1 MHTLHS
7 ISFPRLAW
15 MLSLVI
21 SLFAGPVAPA
31 LAWDK
36 DSLAQLQPLAEV
48 GNAEAQYHVGM
59 LYSLGIGGAGKDT
72 KRAFE
77 WFQKSTAG
85 NDPLGAYKLGCF
97 YAGQHA
103 GVVAVDADRA
113 LAYKLIAA
121 KAGYALAQIDVAVAY
136 YRRNEFAEAATWLQ
150 LAAAQGYP
158 QAAMNLSALYR
169 EGKGVEKDLVKAYA
183 WLKHGYAVTGQKV
196 SGRGLEVLEQMA
208 RDMSAADIAA
218 ADKLASGWRATP
230 TALTVAARTPKPRV
244 EALLAQTALPG
255 G

>member
-1 MHTLHS
+1 MKTYQS
-7 ISFPRLAW
+7 ISLPRLVCL
-15 MLSLVI
+15 LSLMACLLAMTV
-21 SLFAGPVAPA
+21 SPA
-31 LAWDK
+31 RAWDK
-36 DSLAQLQPLAEV
+36 DSLAQLQPLAER

-113 LAYKLIAA
+113 LTYKLIAA

-136 YRRNEFAEAATWLQ
+136 YRRNEFAEAVKWLQ
-150 LAAAQGYP
+150 LAADQGYP
-158 QAAMNLSALYR
+158 QAAMNLSTLYF

-183 WLKHGYAVTGQKV
+183 WLKHGYAVTGQKINA
-196 SGRGLEVLEQMA
+196 RGQEVLDKIA
-208 RDMSAADIAA
+208 RDMTPADIVA
-218 ADKLASGWRATP
+218 ADKLASGWRARP
-230 TALTVAARTPKPRV
+230 TELTVAARTPKPRV
-244 EALLAQTALPG
+244 EALLAQTAMPG

>member
-21 SLFAGPVAPA
+21 SLLAGPVAPA

-36 DSLAQLQPLAEV
+36 DSLAQLQPLAER

-72 KRAFE
+72 KRAFD

-103 GVVAVDADRA
+103 GVVAVDAEMA
-113 LAYKLIAA
+113 LTYKLIAA
-121 KAGYALAQIDVAVAY
+121 NAGYALAQIDVAVAY
-136 YRRNEFAEAATWLQ
+136 YRRNEFTEAAAWWQ
-150 LAAAQGYP
+150 QAAGQGYP
-158 QAAMNLSALYR
+158 QAAMALSTLYL
-169 EGKGVEKDLVKAYA
+169 EGKGVEKDQVKAYA
-183 WLKHGYAVTGQKV
+183 WLKHAYAVTGQKIA
-196 SGRGLEVLEQMA
+196 GRGLEVLEKIA
-208 RDMSAADIAA
+208 RDMSPADIVA
-218 ADKLASGWRATP
+218 ADKLASGWRAKP